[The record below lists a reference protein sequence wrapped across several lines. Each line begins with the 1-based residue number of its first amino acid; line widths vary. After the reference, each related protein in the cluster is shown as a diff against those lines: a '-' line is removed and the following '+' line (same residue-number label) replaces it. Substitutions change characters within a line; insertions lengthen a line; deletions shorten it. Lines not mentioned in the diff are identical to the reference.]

1 MHTPPNTASA
11 SPTRPVALITG
22 SATGIGAEC
31 ARTFARHG
39 WDVGITYLNAKQR
52 ADAERV
58 AGECGEAGSVA
69 LLVELDVTNDES
81 CIAAVAAMCA
91 RFSHISALVNC
102 AGTTRFIPHA
112 DLDALPTSEFAR
124 TYDVNLVGTFRMI
137 RACSDALRQSGQG
150 AVVNISSIAGTA
162 GLGSS
167 VAYAASKGAVNTL
180 TLSLARALAPHI
192 RVNAIAPAYV
202 SGGLPSRVLDEAKLA
217 AVEEHYLKT
226 QALPRLLQ
234 THEVA
239 ALAFFLA
246 AQAPGMT
253 GEIIR
258 MDNGLHLYA

>member
-1 MHTPPNTASA
+1 MNPPE
-11 SPTRPVALITG
+11 RPVVLVTG
-22 SATGIGAEC
+22 SATGIGAAC
-31 ARTFARHG
+31 ARYFARHG
-39 WDVGITYLNAKQR
+39 WDVGITFLD
-52 ADAERV
+52 ADTRPPAE
-58 AGECGEAGSVA
+58 SVA
-69 LLVELDVTNDES
+69 ADCLAQGARAVLVELDVTSDES
-81 CIAAVAAMCA
+81 CIAAVASIVSQCG
-91 RFSHISALVNC
+91 RLDALVNC
-102 AGTTRFIPHA
+102 AGTTRFIEHA
-112 DLDALPTSEFAR
+112 DLDALPEAEFAR

-137 RACSDALRQSGQG
+137 RACRTALSAQGRG

-202 SGGLPSRVLDEAKLA
+202 AGGLPSRVLDGDRLA
-217 AVEEHYLKT
+217 AVEQHYLET

-234 THEVA
+234 VDEVA
-239 ALAFFLA
+239 ALAYFLA
-246 AQAPGMT
+246 ASAPGIT